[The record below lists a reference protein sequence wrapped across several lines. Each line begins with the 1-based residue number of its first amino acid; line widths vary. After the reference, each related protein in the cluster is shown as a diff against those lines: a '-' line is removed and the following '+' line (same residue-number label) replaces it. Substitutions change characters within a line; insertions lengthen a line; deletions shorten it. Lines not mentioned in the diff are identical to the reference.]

1 MSLSFLHLT
10 INSITEILNHVTNKK
25 EDTNLIYVEIHHY
38 CGLGRLARRIWSSQ
52 PKAKLLGNI

>member
-25 EDTNLIYVEIHHY
+25 EDTNLIYVEINHY
-38 CGLGRLARRIWSSQ
+38 CGLGRLARRIWSS
-52 PKAKLLGNI
+52 